1 MGINVLINV
10 SLFNAWL
17 GQDVKMVNV
26 SQIFRLMDVQQHL
39 VQKII
44 TVLMGIDVSIDA
56 NPFCARLEL
65 DAKMESVSLMYHLMD
80 ARQCPVQ

>member
-1 MGINVLINV
+1 
-10 SLFNAWL
+10 
-17 GQDVKMVNV
+17 MVNV

-80 ARQCPVQ
+80 ARQCPVQQAMNVLMETDALIDVYL